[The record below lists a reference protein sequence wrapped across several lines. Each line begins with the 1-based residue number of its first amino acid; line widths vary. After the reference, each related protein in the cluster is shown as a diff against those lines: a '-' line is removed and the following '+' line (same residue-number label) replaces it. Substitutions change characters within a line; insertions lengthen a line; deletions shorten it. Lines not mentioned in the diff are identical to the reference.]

1 MKGVEQPPEFHPEG
15 DVWTHTLLMLD
26 GMRDLTATL
35 AFGVLLH
42 DVGKPA
48 TFRREDRI
56 RFNGHAE
63 LGARMAVDVLGRL
76 RCSNEEIDRV
86 EALVA
91 GHLRFADV
99 GRMRESTLKRFLRQP
114 HFDEHLE
121 LHRLDCL
128 ASHGKLDH
136 YEFLRAKLTEL
147 PVEQLKPPR
156 LVNGHDLIHA
166 GYTPGPPF
174 QRMLDLVED
183 AQLESRIHTKDE
195 AIALVLSV
203 FDPPDVHP
211 KPACT

>member
-1 MKGVEQPPEFHPEG
+1 MFN
-15 DVWTHTLLMLD
+15 
-26 GMRDLTATL
+26 
-35 AFGVLLH
+35 
-42 DVGKPA
+42 PA
-48 TFRREDRI
+48 SRSAGR
-56 RFNGHAE
+56 A
-63 LGARMAVDVLGRL
+63 MAVGILGRL
-76 RCSNEEIDRV
+76 RCSNEQIGRV

-99 GRMRESTLKRFLRQP
+99 GRMRDSTLKRFLRQP

-136 YEFLRAKLTEL
+136 YEFLSAKLAEL

-156 LVNGHDLIHA
+156 LLTGHDLIRA
-166 GYTPGPPF
+166 GYTPGPSF

-195 AIALVLSV
+195 ALALVLSV
-203 FDPPDVHP
+203 FDPPDGRP

>member
-26 GMRDLTATL
+26 GMRDPASTL

-63 LGARMAVDVLGRL
+63 LGARMAVEILGRL
-76 RCSNEEIDRV
+76 RCSNEEIGRV

-114 HFDEHLE
+114 YFDEHLE
-121 LHRLDCL
+121 LHRLGL
-128 ASHGKLDH
+128 PRQSRQTRP
-136 YEFLRAKLTEL
+136 LRIPKRQA
-147 PVEQLKPPR
+147 R
-156 LVNGHDLIHA
+156 RAA
-166 GYTPGPPF
+166 G
-174 QRMLDLVED
+174 
-183 AQLESRIHTKDE
+183 
-195 AIALVLSV
+195 
-203 FDPPDVHP
+203 
-211 KPACT
+211 